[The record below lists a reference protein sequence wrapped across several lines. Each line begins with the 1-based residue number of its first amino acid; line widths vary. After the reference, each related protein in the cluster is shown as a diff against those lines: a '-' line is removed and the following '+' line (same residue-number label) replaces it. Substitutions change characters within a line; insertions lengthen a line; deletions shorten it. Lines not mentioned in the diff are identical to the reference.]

1 MTDLKL
7 ILASSSPRRQEL
19 LKLLPYPFSVLPA
32 DIDESQLAAERPVDY
47 VTRLGL
53 EKARKISELNPV
65 SYVIGADTIVV
76 LNNHVLGK
84 PEDIADAEKTLE
96 LLSGQIHQV
105 ISSYAVTCFQN
116 KFLIQKTCI
125 TEVEF
130 NLITHKDIIEYVA
143 SGEPMDKAG
152 AYALQGIGAKFV
164 RRISGSHT
172 NVIGLDIASLKIDL
186 EKIFSNEN

>member
-96 LLSGQIHQV
+96 LLSGQIRSESV
-105 ISSYAVTCFQN
+105 V
-116 KFLIQKTCI
+116 
-125 TEVEF
+125 
-130 NLITHKDIIEYVA
+130 
-143 SGEPMDKAG
+143 
-152 AYALQGIGAKFV
+152 
-164 RRISGSHT
+164 
-172 NVIGLDIASLKIDL
+172 
-186 EKIFSNEN
+186 